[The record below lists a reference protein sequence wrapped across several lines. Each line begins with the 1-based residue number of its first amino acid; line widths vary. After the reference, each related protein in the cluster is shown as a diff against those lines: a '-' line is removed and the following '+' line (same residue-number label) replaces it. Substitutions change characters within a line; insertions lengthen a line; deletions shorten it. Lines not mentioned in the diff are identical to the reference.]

1 MAKNEPKEG
10 ENDAMPLLKMG
21 KMDETDETLT
31 LWNFFV
37 NGCK

>member
-1 MAKNEPKEG
+1 MSQKEG
-10 ENDAMPLLKMG
+10 ENDAMSLLKKG
-21 KMDETDETLT
+21 KMDETDETLI